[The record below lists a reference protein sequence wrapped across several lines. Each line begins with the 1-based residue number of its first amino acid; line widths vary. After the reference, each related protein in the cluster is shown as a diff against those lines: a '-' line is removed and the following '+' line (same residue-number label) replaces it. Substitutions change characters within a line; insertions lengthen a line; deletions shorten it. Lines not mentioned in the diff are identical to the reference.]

1 MVGPPVNAL
10 YRRGMNFLSRNDYE
24 KWVTH
29 YIVNPLWAIVA
40 SCTTHYHRRVTK
52 KK

>member
-1 MVGPPVNAL
+1 MVGPPVNVL
-10 YRRGMNFLSRNDYE
+10 YRRGMNFLSLNDYA